1 VTISESL
8 LISVFGLAIVFVVL
22 IALCLF
28 IMLQSRIIGAFRLKK
43 KEAPQKKTEQSA
55 SVEKK
60 DAAISA
66 GQLKLFDVDEKTAAI
81 IMAIVSHVS
90 KTPLS
95 ELQFKSIKALD

>member
-1 VTISESL
+1 MTISESL

-22 IALCLF
+22 IALCLL

-55 SVEKK
+55 SVERRMPP
-60 DAAISA
+60 SQS
-66 GQLKLFDVDEKTAAI
+66 QLKLFDVDEKTAAI